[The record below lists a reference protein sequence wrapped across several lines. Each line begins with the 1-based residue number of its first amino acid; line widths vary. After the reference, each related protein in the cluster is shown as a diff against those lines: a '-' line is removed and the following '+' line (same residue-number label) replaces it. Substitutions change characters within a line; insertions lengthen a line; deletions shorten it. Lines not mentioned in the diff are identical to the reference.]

1 VRWVVSRGRVVRDA
15 AGEPVRILGTVLDV
29 TDARQQADSRLAAL
43 QRATAVSEVAAGLA
57 NAARFEDLAEVV
69 LRGAKVLG
77 AQSSLLAVFA
87 PDGGS
92 LRLHMT
98 RGLADEVQGH
108 VDYPVEGIELDLD
121 DAQLTPYVA
130 MHGERVL
137 LADAEEMVSRFPSTR
152 EGSEVLG
159 VRAVAA
165 LPLRI
170 EGRVVGAFLALWTVE
185 HPFAED
191 DVELL
196 EALAAQ
202 IALSVSRLRA
212 DDERAAAVAAMA
224 EANERLQL
232 LADAGRVLSGSLDI
246 TEQIGQLADLVV
258 PALGDWCWIVVTDEQ
273 GRLHDMASAHRDPAR
288 RPELE
293 NYVESMVTVMTDAAG
308 ARVVT
313 RTGQPLVL
321 PEIDR
326 ERIAAALPD
335 PAAQESLDRLGA
347 ASGVI
352 VPLVARGQTLGALG
366 LFTGTERGP
375 HTAGEIDTAV
385 EIGRRAGLALHHAR
399 LYGQQRDLA
408 DALQR
413 SMLTAPPEPDH
424 CEIVVRYVPAA
435 EGAEIGGDWYDA
447 FIQEDGATVLAIGD
461 VAGHDT
467 RAAAAMGQLR
477 GLLRGIGYVS
487 GGTPAEI
494 LTELDRAV
502 QGLALGTMATALVGR
517 LEETDQDLR
526 VGRAWFRWSSAGHP
540 APIVIDP
547 EGDVTLLDG
556 TPADLLL
563 GVAPNAHRED
573 RVAGLL
579 RGSTVLLYTDG
590 LVERRD
596 RDVDAGTE
604 ELMAVL
610 RECAGLPL
618 EELCDRVLERLFLPD
633 AEDDVAILAVRL
645 HPQGEPRPPESGPQI
660 VPSTIEPAPPVHPEA
675 PPSV

>member
-1 VRWVVSRGRVVRDA
+1 
-15 AGEPVRILGTVLDV
+15 
-29 TDARQQADSRLAAL
+29 
-43 QRATAVSEVAAGLA
+43 
-57 NAARFEDLAEVV
+57 
-69 LRGAKVLG
+69 
-77 AQSSLLAVFA
+77 
-87 PDGGS
+87 
-92 LRLHMT
+92 
-98 RGLADEVQGH
+98 
-108 VDYPVEGIELDLD
+108 
-121 DAQLTPYVA
+121 
-130 MHGERVL
+130 
-137 LADAEEMVSRFPSTR
+137 
-152 EGSEVLG
+152 
-159 VRAVAA
+159 
-165 LPLRI
+165 
-170 EGRVVGAFLALWTVE
+170 
-185 HPFAED
+185 
-191 DVELL
+191 
-196 EALAAQ
+196 
-202 IALSVSRLRA
+202 
-212 DDERAAAVAAMA
+212 
-224 EANERLQL
+224 
-232 LADAGRVLSGSLDI
+232 
-246 TEQIGQLADLVV
+246 
-258 PALGDWCWIVVTDEQ
+258 
-273 GRLHDMASAHRDPAR
+273 
-288 RPELE
+288 
-293 NYVESMVTVMTDAAG
+293 MVTVMTDAAG

-313 RTGQPLVL
+313 RTGKPLVL

-335 PAAQESLDRLGA
+335 PAAQESLERLGA

-366 LFTGTERGP
+366 LFTGTDRGP

-424 CEIVVRYVPAA
+424 CEISVRYVPAA

-447 FIQEDGATVLAIGD
+447 FIQEDGSTVLAIGD

-477 GLLRGIGYVS
+477 GLLRGIGYSS
-487 GGTPAEI
+487 GGSPAEI

-517 LEETDQDLR
+517 LEESDQDLR
-526 VGRAWFRWSSAGHP
+526 AGRTWFRWSSAGHP
-540 APIVIDP
+540 APILIDP
-547 EGDVTLLDG
+547 EGGVTLLDG

-563 GVAPNAHRED
+563 GVAPGTRRED
-573 RVAGLL
+573 RVACLV

-596 RDVDAGTE
+596 RDVDAGTD

-610 RECAGLPL
+610 REFAGLPL

-645 HPQGEPRPPESGPQI
+645 HPQDRLRPPESGPEL
-660 VPSTIEPAPPVHPEA
+660 VPPSIEPALPVHPEA